1 MAPHQNTDRPED
13 PDAETHKS
21 ITARLEGAKASQA
34 QIRFTLGM
42 MAVISMM
49 MLIASYNAYFSY
61 DYHWII
67 GEELCKNGSF
77 FGGCKCGEPPRKD
90 EDPQPASPSPSPS
103 PPLSRSEE
111 VSKTLRDQ
119 ALKDW
124 ASSRIV
130 LISLLGIRVSVDD
143 SAVLG
148 TSVLLILSAW
158 LLLWARREN
167 HTIGRLL
174 RDTHKLRRNGNQDP
188 SVTQSKSQ
196 SNLYSSRERW
206 LVFHTINSNSIF
218 ITVYPSLRS
227 IDSLEGEIK
236 AASAGFKGWLNNVM
250 FGLLRNFFSLFPV
263 VAALIVFVIDRRS
276 YFIPDPFSPYFQCP
290 GVNETFFWWSMW
302 VFFVCWIP
310 LAFFCW
316 KSLDYSRDTEQV
328 LRQYE
333 DKLKAERS
341 EQEQPPQS

>member
-1 MAPHQNTDRPED
+1 MTPHQNIDRLED
-13 PDAETHKS
+13 RIAETSES
-21 ITARLEGAKASQA
+21 ITARLEGAKAAQG

-49 MLIASYNAYFSY
+49 MLIASYNAYVSY
-61 DYHWII
+61 DYRWII
-67 GEELCKNGSF
+67 
-77 FGGCKCGEPPRKD
+77 D
-90 EDPQPASPSPSPS
+90 SPENQ
-103 PPLSRSEE
+103 SEAKKARTDRIKE
-111 VSKTLRDQ
+111 AEQKGPEAKLAAENRAVVTESVAKTLTEQ

-148 TSVLLILSAW
+148 TTILLILSAW

-174 RDTHKLRRNGNQDP
+174 RETHKRRGDDNQDP
-188 SVTQSKSQ
+188 SVTQSKSR
-196 SNLYSSRERW
+196 SEFYSSRERW
-206 LVFHTINSNSIF
+206 LIFHTLNSNSIF
-218 ITVYPSLRS
+218 ITAYSSFRS
-227 IDSLEGEIK
+227 IKSLEGEIE
-236 AASAGFKGWLNNVM
+236 AASTGFKGWLNNVL

-263 VAALIVFVIDRRS
+263 IAALIVFMIDRTS
-276 YFIPDPFSPYFQCP
+276 YFISDPFDPNFGEP
-290 GVNETFFWWSMW
+290 PIEGFFWGSMGW
-302 VFFVCWIP
+302 FLVCWS
-310 LAFFCW
+310 LLTVCCW
-316 KSLDYSRDTEQV
+316 RSRRYSRDTEEV

-341 EQEQPPQS
+341 EQEQPSQS